1 MIASNFRLRTSETS
15 VKRILIGFVVASG
28 AAACQRSTLPP
39 LQIPTQV
46 ASKRTINV
54 TAEATGRIEP
64 IQVID
69 IKSKAGG
76 QITKMF
82 VESGYEVKKGDTIV
96 ILDKRDVEAAFQQAE
111 ANLRSATARL
121 ENSKALLKQNEQL
134 FAANALTRREFEN
147 SKLDVTNQETSV
159 ISSTQSLELAR
170 QRLEDAVILAPSE
183 GTILEKIVS
192 EGTVIA
198 SASNSASG
206 GTTLVRMANLTRVRA
221 RIYVSETDIGKVELG
236 METRVLVDAYP
247 NRPFIGVVEKRE
259 PQAIVDQN
267 VTMFPVIVSLENS
280 ERALM
285 PGMNGEV
292 AIQVD
297 EKRGVLSIPLDA
309 FRLSNEARTVA
320 EMFGITPEAVDSI
333 NRAGSAQ
340 AAMGRNVNFGDDTA
354 SQVPLGRGGSG
365 GGAPPNG
372 DENGGGTNGG
382 GAGGGRNG
390 AGTGQPGA
398 GRGGAGLP
406 EVTDAQ
412 CTALTAAVAK
422 VNGLQ
427 KKVDDLRA
435 AQQQLP
441 REQRGTMNE
450 QINAAY
456 DAARIDSRT
465 AMACR
470 MRESFASGNRGGGN
484 ARGGRAG
491 GAGGRR
497 GGGGGAGLGNLGQRN
512 QGMGVR
518 GQGLASQGIVFVKV
532 GEDTTVKP
540 PKAKFEARYV
550 QLGAQNYDFAEV
562 TYGLREGDTVAMLA
576 AARIAIQRQ
585 QAADRMKA
593 NSSLFGGVGGSAG
606 RGPGMDGGPRGGG
619 GGPGGGGGARG
630 GGGGGGP
637 GGGGGARGGGG
648 GRGN

>member
-1 MIASNFRLRTSETS
+1 MTASNFRPRTSETS
-15 VKRILIGFVVASG
+15 VKRILIGVVLVAG
-28 AAACQRSTLPP
+28 AAACQRNSLPP

-46 ASKRTINV
+46 ATRRTINV

-64 IQVID
+64 IQVVD

-82 VESGYEVKKGDTIV
+82 VESGFEVKKGDTIV
-96 ILDKRDVEAAFQQAE
+96 ILDKRDVQAAYEQAD
-111 ANLRSATARL
+111 ANLKSATARL
-121 ENSKALLKQNEQL
+121 ENSRAQLKQNEQL
-134 FAANALTRREFEN
+134 FAANALTKRDYDN
-147 SKLDVTNQETSV
+147 SKLDVTNQEASV
-159 ISSTQSLELAR
+159 ITSAQNKELAR
-170 QRLEDAVILAPSE
+170 QRLEDAVILAPSD

-267 VTMFPVIVSLENS
+267 VTMFPVIVSLENT

-292 AIQVD
+292 QIQVD

-320 EMFGITPEAVDSI
+320 EMFGITPETVDSI
-333 NRAGSAQ
+333 NRTGGAQ
-340 AAMGRNVNFGDDTA
+340 AQMNRNVDFGDDTA
-354 SQVPLGRGGSG
+354 SQVPLGRGGASG
-365 GGAPPNG
+365 RGTQPNG
-372 DENGGGTNGG
+372 DENGGGTNGAGAGSGTQGGRG
-382 GAGGGRNG
+382 GAGS
-390 AGTGQPGA
+390 GQPGA

-406 EVTDAQ
+406 EVNDAQ

-427 KKVDDLRA
+427 KKIDDLL
-435 AQQQLP
+435 AQQSQLP
-441 REQRGTMNE
+441 RTERGPLNE

-456 DAARIDSRT
+456 EAAKLDARVAT
-465 AMACR
+465 ACR
-470 MRESFASGNRGGGN
+470 FRESMA
-484 ARGGRAG
+484 AGGRAG
-491 GAGGRR
+491 GNNTRGARGGGGGRR
-497 GGGGGAGLGNLGQRN
+497 GGGGGAGALGGLGQRN
-512 QGMGVR
+512 QGLGVR
-518 GQGLASQGIVFVKV
+518 GQGLAQQGIVFVKV

-540 PKAKFEARYV
+540 AKAKFEARYV

-585 QAADRMKA
+585 QAAERQKA
-593 NSSLFGGVGGSAG
+593 NSSLIPGMGGSAG
-606 RGPGMDGGPRGGG
+606 RGAGGFEGPRGGG
-619 GGPGGGGGARG
+619 GGGPPG
-630 GGGGGGP
+630 

>member
-1 MIASNFRLRTSETS
+1 M
-15 VKRILIGFVVASG
+15 KRILIGLVVATG
-28 AAACQRSTLPP
+28 VAACRQNNLPP

-46 ASKRTINV
+46 ATRRNINV

-82 VESGYEVKKGDTIV
+82 VESGTEVKKGDTIV
-96 ILDKRDVEAAFQQAE
+96 ILDKRDVQAAYEQAD
-111 ANLRSATARL
+111 ANLRSANARL
-121 ENSKALLKQNEQL
+121 VNSKAQLEQNEKL
-134 FAANALTRREFEN
+134 YAANALTKRELDN
-147 SKLDVTNQETSV
+147 SRLDVTNQEASV
-159 ISSTQSLELAR
+159 ITSTQNKELAR
-170 QRLEDAVILAPSE
+170 QRLEDAVILAPSD

-206 GTTLVRMANLTRVRA
+206 GTTLVRMANLSRVRA
-221 RIYVSETDIGKVELG
+221 RIYVSETDIGKVELN

-247 NRPFIGVVEKRE
+247 NRPFVGQVEKRE

-267 VTMFPVIVSLENS
+267 VTMFPVIVSLDNG

-292 AIQVD
+292 SIQVD

-333 NRAGSAQ
+333 NRVGSAQ
-340 AAMGRNVNFGDDTA
+340 AQMSRNVNFGDDTA
-354 SQVPLGRGGSG
+354 SQVPLGRGGAG
-365 GGAPPNG
+365 GNGGAPNG

-382 GAGGGRNG
+382 ATNGGGTNGGSPSGRGAGS
-390 AGTGQPGA
+390 GQPGG

-427 KKVDDLRA
+427 QKIDGLRA
-435 AQQQLP
+435 
-441 REQRGTMNE
+441 EQRQPGADRNALND

-456 DAARIDSRT
+456 DAAKLDSRVAT
-465 AMACR
+465 ACR
-470 MRESFASGNRGGGN
+470 FREMAAG
-484 ARGGRAG
+484 GGRAG
-491 GAGGRR
+491 GNNTRGARGGGGGRR
-497 GGGGGAGLGNLGQRN
+497 GGAGGGGGGGLGNLGQRN
-512 QGMGVR
+512 GGLGVR

-532 GEDTTVKP
+532 GEDTTVTP

-585 QAADRMKA
+585 QAAERQKA
-593 NSSLFGGVGGSAG
+593 NSSLIPGMGGNAG
-606 RGPGMDGGPRGGG
+606 RGMPGMGGDGGGRGGGGPPGG
-619 GGPGGGGGARG
+619 GGPGGGGG
-630 GGGGGGP
+630 